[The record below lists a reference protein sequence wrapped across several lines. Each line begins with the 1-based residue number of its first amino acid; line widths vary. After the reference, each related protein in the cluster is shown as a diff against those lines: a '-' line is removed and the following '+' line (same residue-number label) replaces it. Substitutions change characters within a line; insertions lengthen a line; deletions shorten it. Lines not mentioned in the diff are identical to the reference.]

1 MNKPWRVALVALIVG
16 LTMFLQPASAY
27 AAVGFANI
35 TCEDP
40 DTGEQVTLYRGW
52 DNFNEYFVD
61 KGDIARHFCEGGWAG
76 YYTTYI
82 GDDLPANDPQRYYA
96 GIVPEPTPTA
106 EPEPSLEPTPTPSE
120 SPTLEPTPT
129 PSQSELPTPEP
140 QLTVEPIPEP
150 VVEPGP
156 IELPTI
162 EPEPLLEPVP
172 EITLE
177 AIEPETLPEPIEP
190 PLEITIEPTQEE
202 LVEAVT
208 DLYPE
213 IMEGLSV
220 VEALALAELLTEFT
234 VEEAITFE
242 AFEESGLDYEDLP
255 PEQPIMLENG
265 VILEAQVADAI
276 EIFDTVDELLAT
288 IFADPGKAILAA
300 ANIGADMTPIEREEN
315 QSVVV
320 GAIVVANIAT
330 SVRRIK

>member
-27 AAVGFANI
+27 AAGGFANI

-288 IFADPGKAILAA
+288 IFADPGKAIMAA
-300 ANIGADMTPIEREEN
+300 ANIGADMTPVEREEN

>member
-16 LTMFLQPASAY
+16 ATMFLQPTSAY

-40 DTGEQVTLYRGW
+40 DTGQQVTLYRGW

-120 SPTLEPTPT
+120 SLTPEPTPT

-150 VVEPGP
+150 VIEPEP
-156 IELPTI
+156 IELPTLG
-162 EPEPLLEPVP
+162 PEPLLEPVV
-172 EITLE
+172 I
-177 AIEPETLPEPIEP
+177 
-190 PLEITIEPTQEE
+190 
-202 LVEAVT
+202 V
-208 DLYPE
+208 
-213 IMEGLSV
+213 LSKYV
-220 VEALALAELLTEFT
+220 LLTN
-234 VEEAITFE
+234 V
-242 AFEESGLDYEDLP
+242 
-255 PEQPIMLENG
+255 
-265 VILEAQVADAI
+265 
-276 EIFDTVDELLAT
+276 
-288 IFADPGKAILAA
+288 
-300 ANIGADMTPIEREEN
+300 
-315 QSVVV
+315 
-320 GAIVVANIAT
+320 
-330 SVRRIK
+330 